1 MKNGVQHFGKNVTRQ
16 FEKPLNNFVL
26 QMYNSSSN
34 QALVAQEI
42 EVPPPTGLTS
52 VRNTELVAPSI
63 YHDTT
68 DEQLRAEGYLHVNH
82 FRI

>member
-1 MKNGVQHFGKNVTRQ
+1 MIASVVLYETR
-16 FEKPLNNFVL
+16 PWNSVVL
-26 QMYNSSSN
+26 VLS

-52 VRNTELVAPSI
+52 VRNTELIAPPI

-68 DEQLRAEGYLHVNH
+68 DEQNRAEGFLQVQ
-82 FRI
+82 